1 MPDGQGESP
10 PGSLDKV
17 LDGAC
22 FVRNRTGGRRGF
34 GFDDRPRRREG
45 ASPRPDAERPDFG
58 SVVAGSKLAS
68 IRAAAGGVQASAR
81 TTIANGP
88 TDLVPAGC
96 RGRKLPRRR
105 PTPGHGRGLPRTE
118 PRESE
123 ALWRFRKPAGKPLW
137 LRPRRRP
144 LRLRTSLVSAAIGK
158 AQRGTASRP
167 GDGSPDWD
175 SGGWWRHQP
184 PFYWIRSIGD
194 STRRVSPKAASGRLI
209 RSPPCSATRPQPR
222 PATRSSW
229 PIGSV
234 QCRADELA

>member
-1 MPDGQGESP
+1 MELASSGTEREVAAASVSTIARGEGKGLAPGPTPSGRISVRSWLDRSSLRSAPQRVESRLRLGRQSRTARRTWCRRVAGEGSCLGGDRLRVTGEACLAPNQGNPRRFGVSGNPPGNHFGFGQG
-10 PGSLDKV
+10 GD
-17 LDGAC
+17 
-22 FVRNRTGGRRGF
+22 
-34 GFDDRPRRREG
+34 
-45 ASPRPDAERPDFG
+45 
-58 SVVAGSKLAS
+58 
-68 IRAAAGGVQASAR
+68 
-81 TTIANGP
+81 
-88 TDLVPAGC
+88 
-96 RGRKLPRRR
+96 
-105 PTPGHGRGLPRTE
+105 
-118 PRESE
+118 
-123 ALWRFRKPAGKPLW
+123 
-137 LRPRRRP
+137 P